1 MKEKVDGLK
10 NPSIVSPDTAEKKQ
24 MASALK
30 KGVKKAS
37 TGGPKGSIDIEKLL
51 NPKKIL
57 AANEGAM
64 PVRKLDPSMYR
75 SDGTIKSAIGWKGPI
90 KNNVTGKTMTEL
102 SIGAPNTE
110 EGFYPLINPYTTDE
124 QIEFIKNNN
133 FEGRTQELK
142 KTKIGK
148 DMLDNARR
156 HYEESL
162 EKNVSSFV
170 SYTSDLEEAKK
181 QMKK

>member
-1 MKEKVDGLK
+1 MNL
-10 NPSIVSPDTAEKKQ
+10 PATRFPFLQ
-24 MASALK
+24 L
-30 KGVKKAS
+30 
-37 TGGPKGSIDIEKLL
+37 GSD
-51 NPKKIL
+51 
-57 AANEGAM
+57 A
-64 PVRKLDPSMYR
+64 YR
-75 SDGTIKSAIGWKGPI
+75 SDGMLKSAVGWKGAI

-133 FEGRTQELK
+133 FEGRTKELG

-148 DMLDNARR
+148 AMLDNARK

-162 EKNVSSFV
+162 EKGVSPFNNF
-170 SYTSDLEEAKK
+170 YTYENPLGLMNFEQNNNQNLLNMPLIPPVNSIIKRKIKK
-181 QMKK
+181 KKRKRKND